1 MYVLQCIDQSLRI
14 FQGWFRRY
22 TLIDSSD
29 VDGMLSRAEIW
40 DLLSPQKMDLTYKYH
55 CFQWKLETIH
65 GILLADIE
73 TGFGTAATL
82 SPFQACVSDTHSTLC
97 GCTSH
102 MLGYCTKLTTPPI
115 SRLSS
120 PNFESLAPQKVNS
133 KSHCEMVDSNDP
145 FRTWQLPVVFDPPKC
160 PKIVSPDF
168 SGQEFLQIM

>member
-1 MYVLQCIDQSLRI
+1 MSCSALTNLWGY
-14 FQGWFRRY
+14 FRADLGDIHW
-22 TLIDSSD
+22 LIRRMWTGCLVGQKSETYSP
-29 VDGMLSRAEIW
+29 
-40 DLLSPQKMDLTYKYH
+40 PQKMDLTYKYH

-120 PNFESLAPQKVNS
+120 PNFESLATPQKVNS